1 MQSKVQR
8 VVVLGTGGTIAG
20 VAATPEDDLDYV
32 AGQVGVGDLVTAARD
47 IADIAAVVVETEQL
61 AQCDS
66 KDMDFATW
74 RWLALRIASHA
85 ARPEVAGVVVTHGTD
100 TLEETAYF
108 LSRVLVVTK
117 PVVLTA
123 AMRPATSAQADGPRN
138 LADAIAVASRSEI
151 AGVVVVIAGEVHAAR
166 DVRKA
171 HTHRLAAFTSGERG
185 PMARIEGG
193 HATLL
198 RDAVDVEAQALAIE
212 RLPAEDGAWPWVEI
226 VTSDAGA
233 DGRAVEALRVAGVD
247 GIVVA
252 ATGNGTVHGRLQH
265 ALRVAEAHGTAV
277 VRSSRCLDG
286 GIVDGA
292 AAVLAS
298 AADLT
303 PVKARIELILSLLA
317 QR

>member
-1 MQSKVQR
+1 MQSKAQR

-32 AGQVGVGDLVTAARD
+32 AGLVGVGDLVTAARGIAD
-47 IADIAAVVVETEQL
+47 IADIAGVVVETEQL
-61 AQCDS
+61 AQRDS

-74 RWLALRIASHA
+74 RRLALRIASHA

-108 LSRVLVVTK
+108 LSRVLAVTK

-151 AGVVVVIAGEVHAAR
+151 TGVVVVIAGEVHAAR

-198 RDAVDVEAQALAIE
+198 RAVVDAEAQALAIE

-226 VTSDAGA
+226 AMPAPTAAPSRRCGSPASTASSSLRPATAPCTRGCSMRCTWPKRTA
-233 DGRAVEALRVAGVD
+233 PRSCEARVAWT
-247 GIVVA
+247 A
-252 ATGNGTVHGRLQH
+252 A
-265 ALRVAEAHGTAV
+265 
-277 VRSSRCLDG
+277 SSTTPARC
-286 GIVDGA
+286 
-292 AAVLAS
+292 S
-298 AADLT
+298 RRPPT
-303 PVKARIELILSLLA
+303 
-317 QR
+317 